1 MSGLE
6 TNKAMPRHRPA
17 AGVPP
22 EVAML
27 HLTSPELTS
36 LFTSPPLPL
45 FFESLSLQE
54 REV

>member
-6 TNKAMPRHRPA
+6 TDKAMPRHRPT
-17 AGVPP
+17 GVPP